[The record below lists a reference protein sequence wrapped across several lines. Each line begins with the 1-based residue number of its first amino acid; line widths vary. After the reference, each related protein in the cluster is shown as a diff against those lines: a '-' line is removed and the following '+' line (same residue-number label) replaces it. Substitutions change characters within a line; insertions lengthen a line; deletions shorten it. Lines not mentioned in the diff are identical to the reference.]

1 MDTFSRRIGAAARAV
16 WLAALAALALAGCGG
31 SSGSSDSAE
40 NPPTP
45 SASTG
50 TLLISVTD
58 ADGDFV
64 SYSVDV
70 LSVTLQRRGGG
81 TVEVLPATTR
91 IDFAQLTDL
100 SDLLSVATLAPGDI
114 VGGKIRLDYGN
125 AEIFVEQ
132 NGQVVR
138 ANAIGANGAPIGIVE
153 LDVQLA
159 EREHLVV
166 TRGRAALLALDFD
179 LAASNDVDVAQ
190 SPPVVTARPY
200 VVAEVEPVTDKELR
214 LRGALV
220 STDTQAGTYTVDVR
234 PWFRP
239 DGNHGGVTIHTTP
252 STAFEIDGVTA
263 TGSAGLAALAQKP
276 AGTMTVAFGTLA
288 LQDRRFTAE
297 IVHAGD
303 SVSGE
308 GIDAIHGNIVARNG
322 TQLTVKG
329 AYAVR
334 RDRVAHL
341 RRTVIVNIG
350 PNTKVLKTGTPGTV
364 LDATALSVGQHIV
377 AFGSITEPAS
387 ETTPATFDAT
397 NGRVRMLP
405 THLVGSV
412 NGVLPGQLNLSL
424 RAIDRLG
431 IDLFDFSGT
440 GTTSGQD
447 ADPADY
453 EIATS
458 TLPLAGVTVG
468 EAAKVLGHVRPFG
481 SAPADFEGRTVID
494 HRALPAMLG
503 IGWGATGTRAPF
515 LSMGATGFVLDIDNS
530 SIGTRH
536 ALVVGREVIDLTA
549 LTTPPTIAPTTGR
562 ALYGISVGRE
572 VRLFSSFAEFS
583 NAVASQLAL
592 GNAVSLVALGSWD
605 EGSSTLRAHHIAMHF
620 AAN

>member
-16 WLAALAALALAGCGG
+16 WLAALAALALAGCGS

-40 NPPTP
+40 NPTTP

-138 ANAIGANGAPIGIVE
+138 ANAIGTNGAPLGVVE

-252 STAFEIDGVTA
+252 SSAFEIDGVTA
-263 TGSAGLAALAQKP
+263 PGSAGFAALA
-276 AGTMTVAFGTLA
+276 
-288 LQDRRFTAE
+288 
-297 IVHAGD
+297 
-303 SVSGE
+303 
-308 GIDAIHGNIVARNG
+308 
-322 TQLTVKG
+322 
-329 AYAVR
+329 
-334 RDRVAHL
+334 
-341 RRTVIVNIG
+341 
-350 PNTKVLKTGTPGTV
+350 
-364 LDATALSVGQHIV
+364 
-377 AFGSITEPAS
+377 
-387 ETTPATFDAT
+387 
-397 NGRVRMLP
+397 
-405 THLVGSV
+405 
-412 NGVLPGQLNLSL
+412 
-424 RAIDRLG
+424 
-431 IDLFDFSGT
+431 
-440 GTTSGQD
+440 
-447 ADPADY
+447 
-453 EIATS
+453 
-458 TLPLAGVTVG
+458 
-468 EAAKVLGHVRPFG
+468 
-481 SAPADFEGRTVID
+481 
-494 HRALPAMLG
+494 
-503 IGWGATGTRAPF
+503 
-515 LSMGATGFVLDIDNS
+515 
-530 SIGTRH
+530 
-536 ALVVGREVIDLTA
+536 
-549 LTTPPTIAPTTGR
+549 
-562 ALYGISVGRE
+562 
-572 VRLFSSFAEFS
+572 
-583 NAVASQLAL
+583 
-592 GNAVSLVALGSWD
+592 
-605 EGSSTLRAHHIAMHF
+605 
-620 AAN
+620 